1 MVCFSSNGT
10 SDKKTVTK
18 MPGKTILLSSIKLKS
33 LFKNPSI
40 YSNKYSIKEQ
50 RLLQLNNKKCYF
62 IRLTLNITNIS
73 LIDRNV
79 QNSNNG
85 DDGCE
90 DFNNDGGDIDNEAGM
105 TMMMEII
112 IRMVVMTRNLVIIV
126 VLMMLVMIM
135 MMVVMVKN
143 MMMMMMMGKLLIMAV
158 I

>member
-33 LFKNPSI
+33 LFKNPLI

-90 DFNNDGGDIDNEAGM
+90 DFNNDDGDIDNEAGM

-112 IRMVVMTRNLVIIV
+112 IRMVVMTRNSVIIV

-135 MMVVMVKN
+135 MM
-143 MMMMMMMGKLLIMAV
+143 MMMMMGKLIIMAV